1 MAKLK
6 KLNLDEVR
14 VVVLETLSAAEAC
27 RRLGMSTA
35 GSATRFRKFLDNNK
49 IDYSHW
55 TGQLWS
61 KGKTSLEDKRIK
73 STGNTYKDVFSE
85 DSSANATY
93 VKSLI
98 IRKELLPYK
107 CSVCSMNPLWNGK
120 ELKLQMDHING
131 NKRDQRL
138 ENLRMICPNC
148 HSQTETFGSKNKSK
162 GSPPEEKIISVIKS
176 TYSIT
181 EAIRELG
188 INQINFKK
196 LKNIIEVNNIVQI
209 SKEKQTKFCTNCNQK
224 YDSKSEKFCSR
235 DCVIEFTNNPIN
247 WEHGNVNTY
256 EYRKCR
262 CDLCKKVNTENKKNQ
277 RNILTTSN
285 RIVKLDK

>member
-6 KLNLDEVR
+6 HLNLEEVKK
-14 VVVLETLSAAEAC
+14 VVLNTSSAAEAC
-27 RRLGMSTA
+27 RRLGMSTQ
-35 GSATRFRKFLDNNK
+35 GTATRFRAFLDQNN

-61 KGKTSLEDKRIK
+61 KDKTSLEDKRIK
-73 STGNTYKDVFSE
+73 STGSTYEDVFCE
-85 DSSANATY
+85 DSSASATY

-98 IRKELLPYK
+98 IRKQLLPYK
-107 CSVCSMNPLWNGK
+107 CSVCNMNPIWNGK

-131 NKRDQRL
+131 NRKDQRL

-162 GSPPEEKIISVIKS
+162 GFPTEEKIISVLKNTS
-176 TYSIT
+176 SIS

-196 LKNIIEVNNIVQI
+196 LKTIIEVNGIVQPL
-209 SKEKQTKFCTNCNQK
+209 KEKQTKFCKHCNQENN
-224 YDSKSEKFCSR
+224 SKFSLFCSR
-235 DCVIEFTNNPIN
+235 KCTVEFSNNPLF
-247 WEHGNVNTY
+247 WEHGNTNTY

-262 CDLCKKVNTENKKNQ
+262 CDLCKKANTENKKNQ
-277 RNILTTSN
+277 RNILTRFN
-285 RIVKLDK
+285 KQVNLDK

>member
-14 VVVLETLSAAEAC
+14 TVVLETLSAAEAC

-35 GSATRFRKFLDNNK
+35 GSATRFRKFLDHNQ
-49 IDYSHW
+49 IDHSHW

-73 STGNTYKDVFSE
+73 STGNTYEDVFCIN
-85 DSSANATY
+85 SSANATY

-107 CSVCSMNPLWNGK
+107 CSVCNMNPIWNGK
-120 ELKLQMDHING
+120 GLKLQMDHING
-131 NKRDQRL
+131 NKKDQRL

-162 GSPPEEKIISVIKS
+162 GFPSEEKIIEVLKNTS
-176 TYSIT
+176 SIT

-196 LKNIIEVNNIVQI
+196 LKNIIEINEIVQI
-209 SKEKQTKFCTNCNQK
+209 PKEKQIKFCINCNQK
-224 YDSKSEKFCSR
+224 YDSNSEKFCSN
-235 DCVIEFTNNPIN
+235 DCRIEFTKNPVN

-277 RNILTTSN
+277 RNILTAPK
-285 RIVKLDK
+285 RLVKIDK

>member
-6 KLNLDEVR
+6 RLNLDEVKI
-14 VVVLETLSAAEAC
+14 VVAETLSAAEAC
-27 RRLGMSTA
+27 RKLNMSTQ
-35 GSATRFRKFLDNNK
+35 GSATRFRKFLDDNK

-61 KGKTSLEDKRIK
+61 KGKTSLEDNRIK
-73 STGNTYKDVFSE
+73 STANTYEDIFCE

-98 IRKELLPYK
+98 IKKELLPYK
-107 CSVCSMNPLWNGK
+107 CSVCNMNPVWNGK

-148 HSQTETFGSKNKSK
+148 HSQTETFGSKNKLK
-162 GSPPEEKIISVIKS
+162 GFPSEERIISVLKN
-176 TYSIT
+176 TNSIT

-188 INQINFKK
+188 INKINFKK
-196 LKNIIEVNNIVQI
+196 LKTIIEDNNIVQPV
-209 SKEKQTKFCTNCNQK
+209 KEKKIKSCINCNQK
-224 YDSKSEKFCSR
+224 YDSKSQKFCSR
-235 DCVIEFTNNPIN
+235 NCVIEFSNNPTN
-247 WEHGNVNTY
+247 WEHGNINTY

-262 CDLCKKVNTENKKNQ
+262 CDLCKKANTEYKRK
-277 RNILTTSN
+277 
-285 RIVKLDK
+285 

>member
-6 KLNLDEVR
+6 KLNLNDVR
-14 VVVLETLSAAEAC
+14 QVVKETFSASEAC
-27 RRLGMSTA
+27 RRLGMSTQ
-35 GSATRFRKFLDNNK
+35 GSATRFRKYLKDNE
-49 IDYSHW
+49 IDFSHW

-73 STGNTYKDVFSE
+73 STGNTYDDVFAE
-85 DSSANATY
+85 NSSANATY

-107 CSVCSMNPLWNGK
+107 CSVCNMNPIWNGK

-131 NKRDQRL
+131 NKKDQRL
-138 ENLRMICPNC
+138 ENLRIICPNC

-162 GSPPEEKIISVIKS
+162 GFPTEEKIISVLKNTS
-176 TYSIT
+176 SIT

-196 LKNIIEVNNIVQI
+196 LKTIIEVNGIVQL
-209 SKEKQTKFCTNCNQK
+209 SKEKQTKFCKNCNQENN
-224 YDSKSEKFCSR
+224 SKFSLFCSR
-235 DCVIEFTNNPIN
+235 KCTVEFANNPSF
-247 WEHGNVNTY
+247 WEHGNINTY

-277 RNILTTSN
+277 RNTLTTSK
-285 RIVKLDK
+285 RVVKFDM

>member
-1 MAKLK
+1 MARLK
-6 KLNLDEVR
+6 KLNLDDVR
-14 VVVLETLSAAEAC
+14 QVVKETFSAAEAC
-27 RRLGMSTA
+27 RRLGMSTQ
-35 GSATRFRKFLDNNK
+35 GSATRFRKYLKDNE
-49 IDYSHW
+49 IDFSHW

-73 STGNTYKDVFSE
+73 STGSTYEDVFCE

-98 IRKELLPYK
+98 IRKQLLPYK
-107 CSVCSMNPLWNGK
+107 CSVCDMNPIWNGK

-162 GSPPEEKIISVIKS
+162 GFPTEERIISVLKDTS
-176 TYSIT
+176 SIT

-196 LKNIIEVNNIVQI
+196 LKTIIEANNIIQP
-209 SKEKQTKFCTNCNQK
+209 SKEVLAKFCKHCNQE

-235 DCVIEFTNNPIN
+235 KCATGYANSPSN
-247 WEHGNVNTY
+247 WEHGSINTY

-262 CDLCKKVNTENKKNQ
+262 CDLCKKANTENKRSQ
-277 RNILTTSN
+277 RNILTNSK
-285 RIVKLDK
+285 RVVEIVE